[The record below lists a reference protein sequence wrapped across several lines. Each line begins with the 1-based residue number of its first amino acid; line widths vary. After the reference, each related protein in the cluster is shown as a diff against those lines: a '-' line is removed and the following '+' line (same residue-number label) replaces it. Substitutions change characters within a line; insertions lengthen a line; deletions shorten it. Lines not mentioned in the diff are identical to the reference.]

1 MLFLLFLVPYYE
13 SLRMEQSSRSRRSIE
28 RQNQGAPV
36 SLILSAFGI
45 KLKLNLTVNK
55 NLIAKNH
62 VIEFYNN
69 DGTEEKYGGFTGEFS
84 TGTVENDTESFV
96 ALHHNSRGLVSA
108 HLSSE
113 VNLP

>member
-1 MLFLLFLVPYYE
+1 
-13 SLRMEQSSRSRRSIE
+13 MEQSSRFRRSTE
-28 RQNQGAPV
+28 RQSQGALV
-36 SLILSAFGI
+36 SLTLSAFGV

-55 NLIAKNH
+55 DFIAKNH

-84 TGTVENDTESFV
+84 TGTVGNDTGSFV
-96 ALHHNSRGLVSA
+96 ALHHNSRGFVST
-108 HLSSE
+108 HHSGE

>member
-1 MLFLLFLVPYYE
+1 
-13 SLRMEQSSRSRRSIE
+13 MEQSSRFRRSTE
-28 RQNQGAPV
+28 RQSQGAPV
-36 SLILSAFGI
+36 SLTLSAFGI

-55 NLIAKNH
+55 DFIAKNH

-84 TGTVENDTESFV
+84 TGTVGNDTGSFV
-96 ALHHNSRGLVSA
+96 ALHHNSRGFVSTQ
-108 HLSSE
+108 HSSE